1 MDGLIE
7 KVVSLIKQ
15 VEISERNKPGND
27 KKEKLLTILKTITPE
42 VFDESKTSKEEVEAN
57 KEIIEYIIETVIYL
71 SKIHVIA
78 GINVF
83 TCLPC
88 IPKIGFR

>member
-1 MDGLIE
+1 MDNLIE
-7 KVVSLIKQ
+7 KVISLIKQ
-15 VEISERNKPGND
+15 IEISERDKPGAD
-27 KKEKLLTILKTITPE
+27 KKEKLFTILKAITSPQS
-42 VFDESKTSKEEVEAN
+42 VEEN
-57 KEIIEYIIETVIYL
+57 KDIIEYIIETTIYL

-78 GINVF
+78 GINKN